1 MSQDPQEENDGKGGD
16 GEPVVAEL
24 VITPEERAE
33 LAEAEKADLKDKWL
47 RALAELEN
55 YKKRTRRE
63 IDDATFR
70 AQQNLL
76 SSFLPTVDN
85 LERALALARDN
96 EQLHKGIK
104 MVVND
109 FLSALA
115 RFGVEPVASVG
126 QVFDPAF
133 HEALQQIDSPDF
145 APGMVAMEFE
155 KGFRQGDR
163 LLRPARV
170 VIAGPGS
177 TGGEPKGEPEGAA

>member
-1 MSQDPQEENDGKGGD
+1 MSQDPQEENKGDNGD
-16 GEPVVAEL
+16 GEPVAAEL
-24 VITPEERAE
+24 VITSEERAE
-33 LAEAEKADLKDKWL
+33 IAEAEKAELKDKWL

-76 SSFLPTVDN
+76 NSFLPTVDN
-85 LERALALARDN
+85 LTRALTLARDN
-96 EQLHKGIK
+96 EQLAKGIQ
-104 MVVND
+104 MVVTD
-109 FLSALA
+109 FMSALA
-115 RFGVEPVASVG
+115 RFGVEPIPSVG

-145 APGMVAMEFE
+145 PPGVVAIEFE

-177 TGGEPKGEPEGAA
+177 TGGAPEGAA